1 LDEFRELMDRME
13 ASLAALKH
21 EYDLFFLGRR
31 RGEPMKE
38 RKELETRLLALSRRS
53 VVNNAD
59 QLRFNNLQG
68 RYWAFANLWTRTVRD
83 LEEGRTRRDAGGA
96 IARSEVERK
105 NPIDPEHLDRAAEA
119 LLEARRSCG
128 LAGDP
133 SELPSLREALL
144 ARATEISAS
153 SGGKMVEFRV
163 SVEEGKPK
171 VKATLG

>member
-1 LDEFRELMDRME
+1 MERME
-13 ASLAALKH
+13 GSLAALKH

-105 NPIDPEHLDRAAEA
+105 SPIDPEHLDRAAEA